1 MVEGILALVLSA
13 ADVEPTDSVCEGCQP
28 VEAYI
33 NAVDRQIAATGKA
46 VGDRIAPCTILKS
59 QEFRDGVLHQE
70 VEWLATEKC
79 VKMDA
84 PKRWRGLWRNEFE
97 GSQFCPGTPDHCSY
111 DDQPRIWFA
120 KGKAKFPNGVKP
132 SIGYIYEI
140 EFVGRMTAYKGQY
153 GHFGLFDH
161 EVVADE
167 VISIRQLPT
176 KD

>member
-1 MVEGILALVLSA
+1 MLESFLALVLAA
-13 ADVEPTDSVCEGCQP
+13 ADVEPTDSVCEGYQP
-28 VEAYI
+28 LEAYI
-33 NAVDRQIAATGKA
+33 DPIDREIAATGKA

-59 QEFRDGVLHQE
+59 QEYRDGVLHQE

-111 DDQPRIWFA
+111 DDRPRIWFSH
-120 KGKAKFPNGVKP
+120 KGNFPGGMKP

-140 EFVGRMTAYKGQY
+140 EFVGRMTAYEGSY

-161 EVVADE
+161 EIIADQIMS
-167 VISIRQLPT
+167 VRQLPT
-176 KD
+176 AD